1 MLVLSADL
9 LEGGSDRH
17 DVVLLS
23 NLGCVVGAGTCSCPP
38 PSSSLVR
45 VDRRARPPL
54 ARCFSAGVRAEV
66 YVISIT

>member
-38 PSSSLVR
+38 
-45 VDRRARPPL
+45 RRRRWCALIVGHAPL
-54 ARCFSAGVRAEV
+54 WRGVLALGCERR
-66 YVISIT
+66 YM